1 MTTAIPLA
9 EPGALLRA
17 EIDANGSVSF
27 ARFMELALYAPG
39 TGYYERPAGTVGRRG
54 DFYTSVSVGPM
65 FGERLAVR
73 FGTWLETLGAGRVR
87 VVEAGAHD
95 GRLAGDLLTAWQAR
109 CPALLERLEY
119 VLLEPSARRQAWQAR
134 LLERWGGVLTWVRAV
149 EDLGVGGVTG
159 LIFGNEFLD
168 ALPVHRVGWEA
179 GAGRWFEWQV
189 IWHEDRFA
197 WSRGGRAAEPVPL
210 SPELQS
216 ALAAEYG
223 ALLDPGVEAVLPD
236 GYSVELHPAA
246 VGWWSRAAAALGR
259 GWLVGIDYGFARG
272 EEVRP
277 ERRDG
282 TLRAYVGQRQVE
294 AVLDQP
300 GAQDLTAHVPFRAL
314 VEAGEAAG
322 LRTDGLCSQAAFLV
336 ESLRGDAT
344 VDGWSPAARREFAT
358 LIHPQHLGE
367 RFRVLVQ
374 QRNAGEEAAS
384 HG

>member
-1 MTTAIPLA
+1 MT
-9 EPGALLRA
+9 EPGAILRA
-17 EIDANGSVSF
+17 EIEANGRVSF

-39 TGYYERPAGTVGRRG
+39 TGYYERPAGLIGRRG

-87 VVEAGAHD
+87 LVEAGAHD
-95 GRLAGDLLTAWQAR
+95 GRLAGDILTHFQVR
-109 CPALLERLEY
+109 FPGLRERLEY
-119 VLLEPSARRQAWQAR
+119 VLLEPSARRQAWQAAN
-134 LLERWGGVLTWVRAV
+134 LERWGGALTWVRAV
-149 EDLGVGGVTG
+149 EDLGTGAVTG

-168 ALPVHRVGWEA
+168 ALPVHRVGWDA
-179 GAGRWFEWQV
+179 AAGRWFEWGV
-189 IWHEDRFA
+189 TWEEGRFA
-197 WSRGGRAAEPVPL
+197 WSRGGTAAEPATL
-210 SPELQS
+210 SPALHA

-223 ALLDPGVEAVLPD
+223 ELLDPGVEAVLPD

-246 VGWWSRAAAALGR
+246 VTWWSRAATALGR
-259 GWLVGIDYGFARG
+259 GWLVGIDYGFTGG

-277 ERRDG
+277 ERRHG
-282 TLRAYVGQRQVE
+282 TLRAYVGHRQVE

-314 VEAGEAAG
+314 EAAGETAG
-322 LRTDGLCSQAAFLV
+322 LRTSGLFSQAAFLV
-336 ESLRGDAT
+336 ESLRGDAS
-344 VDGWSPAARREFAT
+344 VDGWSPAARRQFAT

-374 QRNAGEEAAS
+374 QRHAGEGTVH